1 MNKKEQKEA
10 SKMMWAKAR
19 ADIKECFNDLKHK
32 ETRKKQ
38 IPNLLTASR
47 MFAPLFIVPA
57 ALSGNFLLA
66 TLLTA
71 GFSATDGL
79 DGYFAR
85 KYNAISEFGKDLDP
99 FCDKI
104 FAGGL
109 ILPLIYFYPLLT
121 INLGLEAIISRIN
134 YTSKVNGNVPRTNII
149 GKIKT
154 CALSVMLI
162 AGYVS
167 HTYVI
172 PEYIIPTLL
181 ATTAGLQVATASLY
195 YKTYKKSE
203 SKKKEN
209 RLNTTSDNKE
219 ITKSHEKTLDFEKK
233 TDFSNQEEID
243 FLKNYKGSIEKEN
256 EQSILEHE
264 KIKNIG
270 LYPNI
275 KKGDK

>member
-1 MNKKEQKEA
+1 MDKKMQKEA
-10 SKMMWAKAR
+10 SKKMWAKAR
-19 ADIKECFNDLKHK
+19 ADIKKCISDLKHK
-32 ETRKKQ
+32 ETRKRQ

-57 ALSGNFLLA
+57 ALSGNFILA
-66 TLLTA
+66 TLMTI
-71 GFSATDGL
+71 GFAATDGL

-109 ILPLIYFYPLLT
+109 ILPLIYFYPLLA

-134 YTSKVNGNVPRTNII
+134 YTSKVKGNIPRTNLI

-154 CALSVMLI
+154 GTLSLLLI

-167 HTYVI
+167 HTHII
-172 PEYIIPTLL
+172 PEYILSSLI
-181 ATTAGLQVATASLY
+181 ATTAGFQAITASLY
-195 YKTYKKSE
+195 YKTYKEIEEQKRILEDNITNDIEDVNDSYE
-203 SKKKEN
+203 KKRE
-209 RLNTTSDNKE
+209 L
-219 ITKSHEKTLDFEKK
+219 EKK

-243 FLKNYKGSIEKEN
+243 FLKSCKDSTLKQSEQANIEN
-256 EQSILEHE
+256 EKTK
-264 KIKNIG
+264 KIGI
-270 LYPNI
+270 YP

>member
-1 MNKKEQKEA
+1 MDKSNQKEA
-10 SKMMWAKAR
+10 SKKMWAKAKS
-19 ADIKECFNDLKHK
+19 DIKACINDLKHK

-66 TLLTA
+66 TILTA
-71 GFSATDGL
+71 SFAATDGL
-79 DGYFAR
+79 DGIYAR

-109 ILPLIYFYPLLT
+109 ILPLIYFYPMMA
-121 INLGLEAIISRIN
+121 INLGLEAVISKIN
-134 YTSKVNGNVPRTNII
+134 YTSKVNGNIPRTNLI

-154 CALSVMLI
+154 CALSVLLI

-172 PEYIIPTLL
+172 PEYIVPTLL
-181 ATTAGLQVATASLY
+181 TATAGLQMVTAGLY
-195 YKTYKKSE
+195 YKSYKKAEKEKKE
-203 SKKKEN
+203 SKI
-209 RLNTTSDNKE
+209 NTISTTQE
-219 ITKSHEKTLDFEKK
+219 VTPSHEKELDFQKR
-233 TDFSNQEEID
+233 TGFSNQEEIE
-243 FLKNYKGSIEKEN
+243 FLKGYKDSIKAQPEEITLEKT
-256 EQSILEHE
+256 
-264 KIKNIG
+264 KNMG
-270 LYPNI
+270 VHPST